1 MKIIPRLLVSAS
13 LCATLGF
20 SGIVTGV
27 SVIING
33 EPITLYEVYKYSQK
47 FKISKKES
55 LNILV
60 RQKLEESQIKKL
72 GITADIFEVDKY
84 IENLANRNSLS
95 QYEFLNMLKE
105 KEIKIDKYKKE
116 IKEQIKRDKLYQSI
130 YRDKIKV
137 LKDSDLKKFYKNNPK
152 EFKSANTFSVTV
164 YKSRNAKSLQAIKNN
179 PMLQPSDV
187 KIENKILSAK
197 NLDEKLKGLLNSTEQ
212 GKFTQILNLQNGLT
226 MFYLKE
232 KKDLK
237 QIPYKDVK
245 NNIYRVLSKQ
255 QEDKAIKDYFEK
267 LKSSAAIKVV
277 RSPS

>member
-1 MKIIPRLLVSAS
+1 MKIIPRLLIGAS

-27 SVIING
+27 SVIIND

-84 IENLANRNSLS
+84 IENLASRNGLS

-116 IKEQIKRDKLYQSI
+116 IKEKIKRDKLYQSI
-130 YRDKIKV
+130 YRDKIKG
-137 LKDSDLKKFYKNNPK
+137 LEDSDLKKFYKNNPD
-152 EFKSANTFSVTV
+152 EFKLANNFNVTI
-164 YKSRNAKSLQAIKNN
+164 YKSKNGKSLEAIRNN
-179 PMLQPSDV
+179 PMLQPADV
-187 KIENKILSAK
+187 KIENKILSA
-197 NLDEKLKGLLNSTEQ
+197 NSLDEKLKGLLNNTKQ
-212 GKFTQILNLQNGLT
+212 GKFTQILNMQNGLT
-226 MFYLKE
+226 MFYIKE

-267 LKSSAAIKVV
+267 LKSSATIKVV

>member
-1 MKIIPRLLVSAS
+1 LKIIPRLLVSAS